1 MKGMQLSK
9 LYYETFGKQM
19 IQEKFA
25 LYKDEIAVGLV
36 GEGSQCLGFDD
47 EYSLDHD
54 FGPDFCLWI
63 SKDLYDKIGLEL
75 KNEYERLPQSF
86 MGYDNKNK
94 IATDRTGV
102 FEIDSFYNK
111 YTNCGSRPKD
121 NVDWMKIPERFLSMA
136 TNGEVFTDIKGDF
149 TSARENLLNFYPLDV
164 LKKKLSARL
173 AIMAQSGQ
181 YNYYRCMRRQD
192 SYAAY
197 LSCNEF
203 VKNTL
208 SAIFLLNRKYMPF
221 YKWAFR
227 ASENLLKL
235 DETVKKLKK
244 LVLLSDE
251 YTNFSKKT
259 QLIES
264 ICYDISNELEKQGYC
279 VAQSDFLESH
289 AIQIMGTISDFR
301 LRNLHIMADFD

>member
-102 FEIDSFYNK
+102 FEIES
-111 YTNCGSRPKD
+111 
-121 NVDWMKIPERFLSMA
+121 FLSMA

-235 DETVKKLKK
+235 DETVRKLKK

-289 AIQIMGTISDFR
+289 AIQIMGTISDLR

>member
-102 FEIDSFYNK
+102 FEIESFYNK

-136 TNGEVFTDIKGDF
+136 TNGEVFYIRK
-149 TSARENLLNFYPLDV
+149 REF
-164 LKKKLSARL
+164 
-173 AIMAQSGQ
+173 AQ
-181 YNYYRCMRRQD
+181 
-192 SYAAY
+192 
-197 LSCNEF
+197 
-203 VKNTL
+203 
-208 SAIFLLNRKYMPF
+208 
-221 YKWAFR
+221 
-227 ASENLLKL
+227 
-235 DETVKKLKK
+235 
-244 LVLLSDE
+244 LLSIRCIKE
-251 YTNFSKKT
+251 KTICKTCNNGSKR
-259 QLIES
+259 S
-264 ICYDISNELEKQGYC
+264 
-279 VAQSDFLESH
+279 V
-289 AIQIMGTISDFR
+289 
-301 LRNLHIMADFD
+301 